1 MASGS
6 FFVHSK
12 PLIEGIRSAAH
23 FPETDNSYLLKGK
36 KIGSIPAISFS
47 LHAMVMEEEKGSYDE
62 GRTENGADIREND
75 GTF

>member
-1 MASGS
+1 
-6 FFVHSK
+6 
-12 PLIEGIRSAAH
+12 
-23 FPETDNSYLLKGK
+23 LLKGK